1 MYHSKQ
7 IFLTILLATSLFSS
21 CSKLILRAS
30 GNYITPKQESKNSIL
45 QFCNKKKVP
54 YDALYMIKDEETYAT
69 LLKNKFTLPS
79 IMIFDKNRNLIFNEG
94 GETCHWKA
102 MDAIRKDTIFIPIK
116 NSNNAYDNFLQQT
129 KAIQEKY
136 RYEKYDYYLIAG
148 WAKFTPKLTKA
159 LFNTVSDLYNST
171 KLKVCIILLNEDN
184 LY

>member
-7 IFLTILLATSLFSS
+7 IFITIILATSLFSS

-79 IMIFDKNRNLIFNEG
+79 IMIFDKNRNLVFNEG
-94 GETCHWKA
+94 GEACHWKA
-102 MDAIRKDTIFIPIK
+102 MDALKK
-116 NSNNAYDNFLQQT
+116 
-129 KAIQEKY
+129 IQY
-136 RYEKYDYYLIAG
+136 S
-148 WAKFTPKLTKA
+148 FQ
-159 LFNTVSDLYNST
+159 
-171 KLKVCIILLNEDN
+171 
-184 LY
+184 